1 MGDKSAIAFPFFL
14 RFVLRN
20 RAGQGNAAVQVQ
32 SRVAVSQPQP
42 PQVEQLPEQEA
53 EGSCTVIGSPPFI
66 AVLMMASI

>member
-1 MGDKSAIAFPFFL
+1 MGDKSAIAFPFFRGL
-14 RFVLRN
+14 CCVTGQ
-20 RAGQGNAAVQVQ
+20 GQGNAAVQVQ